1 MKLSRLLRI
10 LISPTFGNRVI
21 YLFKTQTNVAADL
34 KTNPSQ
40 TKYVKTDK

>member
-1 MKLSRLLRI
+1 MKLSRLLGI

-34 KTNPSQ
+34 KTNQ
-40 TKYVKTDK
+40 AKLNM